1 MNRTATVGLANR
13 IFRSL
18 HFLPV
23 QRTGN
28 ITSLNTYRPLTDSFG
43 RVHTNLRVSVTDR
56 CNLRCFYCMPAENV
70 QFLPRKELLSF
81 EEITRF
87 VECMVR
93 RCGLTKV
100 RLTGGEPLVRHD
112 LHRLISQLGSIVNLR
127 QIGLTT
133 NGILLGQQAQQLFD
147 AGLRHI
153 NISLDTLDR
162 EKFKQYTRRDNLD
175 KVLAG
180 IEVARQVGFPSIKL
194 NAVAIQGMTEEDLVS
209 LGQFARDTGIEV
221 RFIEYMPL
229 DADQSWEREKVLF
242 AEKMIQILS
251 DGLCQLQPVEKRQ
264 KNAPAQSYEFIDGRG
279 KIGFISSV
287 SHPFCTQCN
296 RFRLTA
302 EGKIRNCLFSH
313 EETDIRELLRQEI
326 AEDQLIDRVMQS
338 VSAKKE
344 GHEINTAS
352 FLQPE
357 RPMYSIGG

>member
-1 MNRTATVGLANR
+1 MAVGSS
-13 IFRSL
+13 RSSDISS
-18 HFLPV
+18 
-23 QRTGN
+23 QN
-28 ITSLNTYRPLTDSFG
+28 NYRPLTDSFG

-81 EEITRF
+81 EEITQF

-100 RLTGGEPLVRHD
+100 RLTGGEPLVRQG
-112 LHRLISQLGSIVNLR
+112 LHQLISQLASIPELK

-133 NGILLGQQAQQLFD
+133 NGILLEQHAERLFE
-147 AGLRHI
+147 AGLRRI

-162 EKFKQYTRRDNLD
+162 EKYKQYTRRDNLD
-175 KVLAG
+175 QVLAG
-180 IEVARQVGFPSIKL
+180 IKTARKIGFPSLKV
-194 NAVAIQGMTEEDLVS
+194 NAVAIQGMTEDDLVS
-209 LGQFARDTGIEV
+209 LGHFARETGIEV

-229 DADQSWEREKVLF
+229 DADQGWEREKVLF
-242 AEKMIQILS
+242 AEKMIQVLS
-251 DGLCQLQPVEKRQ
+251 EAISPLQPVDAPQ
-264 KNAPAQSYEFIDGRG
+264 KNSPSQSYEFIDGQG

-287 SHPFCTQCN
+287 SKPFCAQCN

-302 EGKIRNCLFSH
+302 EGKIRNCLFSNQ
-313 EETDIRELLRQEI
+313 ETDVRELLR
-326 AEDQLIDRVMQS
+326 ADAGEDLLIDRVMQS
-338 VSAKKE
+338 IATKKE
-344 GHEINTAS
+344 GHEINTAN